1 MKVGDLVF
9 VGSHSYIDDGSED
22 IYGIIVEVI
31 NSELLVPPVVKVMWE
46 DGTLGKE
53 WTDDLEVVSAY
64 S

>member
-9 VGSHSYIDDGSED
+9 AGSHCSED
-22 IYGIIVEVI
+22 IYGIIIEVI
-31 NSELLVPPVVKVMWE
+31 NSENLVPPVVKVMWE